1 LTGTLYGIRHEQRGN
16 NPMWRMILLTSLLV
30 VLALPVSAQQRDVP
44 ANAEELTLLGNPKE
58 RMQKI
63 NRLLREA
70 GERVLEQKRMLD
82 DAVARIIA
90 NERKMAA
97 SSLSGEER
105 QKLRTANIAA
115 FREIEIIRER
125 IARIQFDTAQ
135 EVYQIE
141 QTAYHSMIND
151 IAQKNAQIG
160 TDPLAYWLAVR
171 RMLLSPSELSSNL
184 SENDLKAI
192 YR

>member
-1 LTGTLYGIRHEQRGN
+1 
-16 NPMWRMILLTSLLV
+16 MWRTAILFLLPIM
-30 VLALPVSAQQRDVP
+30 AILPLHAGERDVP
-44 ANAEELTLLGNPKE
+44 AIAEELSLLGNPRE

-70 GERVLEQKRMLD
+70 GEKVMEQKRMLD

-97 SSLSGEER
+97 STLSTDER
-105 QKLRTANIAA
+105 LRLRTANVAA

-141 QTAYHSMIND
+141 QTAYQSMIND
-151 IAQKNAQIG
+151 ISQKNTQIEA
-160 TDPLAYWLAVR
+160 DPLAYWLTVR
-171 RMLLSPSELSSNL
+171 RLLMTPSELSSNL

>member
-1 LTGTLYGIRHEQRGN
+1 MWRKIITIIIPVVLCLPLHAEQRD
-16 NPMWRMILLTSLLV
+16 I
-30 VLALPVSAQQRDVP
+30 PVST
-44 ANAEELTLLGNPKE
+44 NSEELSLLGNPRA

-63 NRLLREA
+63 NQLLREA
-70 GERVLEQKRMLD
+70 GEKVMEQKRMLD
-82 DAVARIIA
+82 DAVGRIVA

-97 SSLSGEER
+97 SSLSTSER
-105 QKLRTANIAA
+105 QKLRLANITA
-115 FREIEIIRER
+115 FREIEIIRDR
-125 IARIQFDTAQ
+125 IARIQFNTAQ

-141 QTAYHSMIND
+141 QSAYHAMMAD

-160 TDPLAYWLAVR
+160 TDPLVYWLAVR
-171 RMLLSPSELSSNL
+171 KLLMTPSELSSNL